1 VTEPKGSSFWAT
13 LPGLVTAVAGM
24 ITAVAIL
31 VTTLA
36 TLPAFKASESTAP
49 STAPGASATAGPSAS
64 PTAPPGTSASPPGG
78 DSPLPSAE
86 PTPRGIL
93 FYAVRVDPDS
103 GVDNADLYA
112 IDPSTGA
119 ERRLTTDARP
129 DSFPAW
135 SPDGSRIVFDSRRVD
150 GNRNIWV
157 LEADGSY
164 TGLTNDATDDG
175 YPTWSP
181 DGSQVAW
188 AVGAAGSRE
197 IWVMAVR
204 TGGEARRLT
213 TGSDDFLP
221 SWSASGL
228 IAFERRLDTGS
239 EVWVVDPA
247 GGGAA
252 ARITGSDGGGG
263 DPAWSPDG
271 RRLVFTRRSGETD
284 EVFVVDAD
292 GQTGLRELTADT
304 TCDCDEPAWSPDG
317 GQVVYVGPGAGVIRP
332 IMVIDAA
339 GGPPRRITTNGLG
352 PSWAS

>member
-13 LPGLVTAVAGM
+13 LPGLVTAIAGM
-24 ITAVAIL
+24 ITAIAIL

-36 TLPAFKASESTAP
+36 TLPAFNAKESSAP
-49 STAPGASATAGPSAS
+49 SSPPVAGPSGGPS
-64 PTAPPGTSASPPGG
+64 STTTTSIEPSASAEGG
-78 DSPLPSAE
+78 GSPQASAE
-86 PTPRGIL
+86 PTVRAIL

-103 GVDNADLYA
+103 GADNADLYA
-112 IDPSTGA
+112 VDPSTGA

-135 SPDGSRIVFDSRRVD
+135 SPDGTRIVFDSRRVD

-164 TGLTNDATDDG
+164 TALTDDATDDG

-188 AVGAAGSRE
+188 AVGTAGARE
-197 IWVMAVR
+197 IWVMTAR
-204 TGGEARRLT
+204 AGGEARRLT

-221 SWSASGL
+221 SWSSSGL

-252 ARITGSDGGGG
+252 ARITAADGGGG

-271 RRLVFTRRSGETD
+271 RRLVFTRRSGAID
-284 EVFVVDAD
+284 GVFVVDAD
-292 GQTGLRELTADT
+292 GQSGLLELTADT
-304 TCDCDEPAWSPDG
+304 SCDCDEPAWSPDG
-317 GQVVYVGPGAGVIRP
+317 SQVVFVGPGSGVIRP

-339 GGPPRRITTNGLG
+339 GGAPRRITTNGLG

>member
-1 VTEPKGSSFWAT
+1 MTEPKGSSFWAT
-13 LPGLVTAVAGM
+13 LPGLVTAIAGM
-24 ITAVAIL
+24 ITAIAIL
-31 VTTLA
+31 VTTIA
-36 TLPAFKASESTAP
+36 TLPAFKAQESSAP
-49 STAPGASATAGPSAS
+49 STSPVASQTTGPSDGATASGSPSGSPDAEASPEPSA
-64 PTAPPGTSASPPGG
+64 APA
-78 DSPLPSAE
+78 
-86 PTPRGIL
+86 PRGIL

-135 SPDGSRIVFDSRRVD
+135 SPDGTRIVFDSRRVD

-164 TGLTNDATDDG
+164 TTLTNDATDDG

-181 DGSQVAW
+181 DGTQVAW
-188 AVGAAGSRE
+188 AVGAAGARE
-197 IWVMAVR
+197 IWVMDGT
-204 TGGEARRLT
+204 TGREARRLT

-221 SWSASGL
+221 SWSTSGL
-228 IAFERRLDTGS
+228 IAFERRIETGS
-239 EVWVVDPA
+239 EIWVVDPT

-252 ARITGSDGGGG
+252 ARITASDGGGG

-284 EVFVVDAD
+284 HVFVADAD
-292 GQTGLRELTADT
+292 GQTGLLELTGSA

-317 GQVVYVGPGAGVIRP
+317 RQVVYVGPGSGVIRP
-332 IMVIDAA
+332 IMVIDAD
-339 GGPPRRITTNGLG
+339 GGAARRITTNGLG